1 MDWRRLEGLLILTR
15 LGSETW
21 SIVILKK
28 TKSPSIAKPLVG
40 TSNGT
45 EISPIGNLIVMTS
58 YPLSPDAPY
67 PLLAVTFCHNKT
79 VDKIWN
85 TYVPVANRSVTIKR
99 MVIVVDDGLLRNS
112 KGRTGSPLSV
122 PLKDTVTSTK
132 ESKIST
138 YNLNSSNKNVVNL
151 QGYNYVV
158 TLKKKW

>member
-1 MDWRRLEGLLILTR
+1 
-15 LGSETW
+15 
-21 SIVILKK
+21 
-28 TKSPSIAKPLVG
+28 
-40 TSNGT
+40 
-45 EISPIGNLIVMTS
+45 
-58 YPLSPDAPY
+58 
-67 PLLAVTFCHNKT
+67 
-79 VDKIWN
+79 
-85 TYVPVANRSVTIKR
+85 

-112 KGRTGSPLSV
+112 KGRTGSLLSV